1 MNDKE
6 KQVQIYHKTFIGLL
20 LLTEDILNDND
31 IELEKVQKL
40 NKELHNKLDAIIK
53 RDLYTKSKTAPTK
66 EEREKARLKYLE
78 KAEINKNF
86 RW

>member
-6 KQVQIYHKTFIGLL
+6 KQVQIYYKTFIGLL
-20 LLTEDILNDND
+20 LLTEDILNGND

-53 RDLYTKSKTAPTK
+53 RDLYTKYKTAPTE
-66 EEREKARLKYLE
+66 EEREQARLEYLE
-78 KAEINKNF
+78 KVGINKNF